1 MALRYAKDVGYIE
14 GYRSLSKD
22 QMNAATIKKLL
33 KSGYLLLVVLTKVDR
48 KATKKYGILTRNTT
62 PGGFAHSVCACDLDE
77 LGDVKFVNSR
87 GVNWGRGGYFSAP
100 DAELNSC
107 ISQAYVVLDT
117 DDSAKMD
124 QLLYKKRLSDAVQII
139 SNQWKYGT
147 AEEKEA
153 MNLANTVL
161 RKICLQE
168 DHPYNMDRKKLQ
180 KLIEQ
185 YF

>member
-14 GYRSLSKD
+14 GYRSLSKE
-22 QMNAATIKKLL
+22 QMNATTIKKLL
-33 KSGYLLLVVLTKVDR
+33 KAGYLLLVVLTKVNR
-48 KATKKYGILTRNTT
+48 EATKDMGMLTRRTT
-62 PGGFAHSVCACDLDE
+62 PGGFAHSVCACEIDHKDN
-77 LGDVKFVNSR
+77 VKFVNSR
-87 GVNWGRGGYFSAP
+87 GDQRGLEGYFIAP
-100 DAELNSC
+100 DEELNHC

-117 DDSAKMD
+117 DDTAKMNE
-124 QLLYKKRLSDAVQII
+124 LLYKKRLWDAVQII
-139 SNQWKYGT
+139 SNQRKYGT

-168 DHPYNMDRKKLQ
+168 DHPYNMDKSKLQ
-180 KLIEQ
+180 KLINQ

>member
-1 MALRYAKDVGYIE
+1 MV
-14 GYRSLSKD
+14 
-22 QMNAATIKKLL
+22 Q
-33 KSGYLLLVVLTKVDR
+33 
-48 KATKKYGILTRNTT
+48 
-62 PGGFAHSVCACDLDE
+62 
-77 LGDVKFVNSR
+77 FVNSR
-87 GVNWGRGGYFSAP
+87 GVNWGRSGYFSAP
-100 DAELNSC
+100 DEELNYC

-117 DDSAKMD
+117 DDTVKMNE
-124 QLLYKKRLSDAVQII
+124 LLYKKRLSDAVQII

-147 AEEKEA
+147 EAEKEA